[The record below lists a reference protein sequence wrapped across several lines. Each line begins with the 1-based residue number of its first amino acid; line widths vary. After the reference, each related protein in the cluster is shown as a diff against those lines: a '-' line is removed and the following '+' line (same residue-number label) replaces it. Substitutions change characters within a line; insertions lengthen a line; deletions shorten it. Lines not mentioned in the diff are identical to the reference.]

1 MQNLLRQVPGFVL
14 YLNHATEG
22 NLLQL
27 KCKITIN
34 DNDRIDYFIKKRTT
48 STKCQREGLILE
60 NNYVQPTCGP
70 SRYKSIILYQ

>member
-14 YLNHATEG
+14 YFIHATEG

-34 DNDRIDYFIKKRTT
+34 DNDRIDYFMKK
-48 STKCQREGLILE
+48 K
-60 NNYVQPTCGP
+60 NNFNEMSKGGVDP
-70 SRYKSIILYQ
+70 

>member
-14 YLNHATEG
+14 YFIHATEG

-34 DNDRIDYFIKKRTT
+34 DNDRIDYFIKK
-48 STKCQREGLILE
+48 KEQLQRNVKGR
-60 NNYVQPTCGP
+60 G
-70 SRYKSIILYQ
+70 